1 MVETELVELE
11 VAVGVLAEAGAWVGV
26 GVEAVAA
33 EVEALVL
40 DSVLNA
46 VPMSMVIGELAA
58 AHWLSKVVFAIW
70 ICCLISFVKRALRG
84 EFPRHC
90 MQSK

>member
-1 MVETELVELE
+1 MVETEPVELR
-11 VAVGVLAEAGAWVGV
+11 VVLAEAEAWVGV

-33 EVEALVL
+33 EVETLVL
-40 DSVLNA
+40 LVLNA

-58 AHWLSKVVFAIW
+58 AHWLSYVVFAIW

-90 MQSK
+90 MQSR